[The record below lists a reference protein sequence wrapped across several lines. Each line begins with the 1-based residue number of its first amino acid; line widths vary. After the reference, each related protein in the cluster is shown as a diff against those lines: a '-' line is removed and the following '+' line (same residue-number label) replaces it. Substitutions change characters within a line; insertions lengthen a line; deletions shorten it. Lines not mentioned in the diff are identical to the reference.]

1 MNEKTV
7 LDSVTRVLKEELTDA
22 LVGIYL
28 HGSMAMGCFHP
39 NQSDIDILVV
49 SREKRPA
56 DTYRSIA
63 QKLMHIEDE
72 MHITKGFELSIV
84 LETAIVAMAYP
95 TPFEF
100 HYSAYHR
107 EKYRTDEQYLC
118 GGYEDPDLVAHMA
131 VIYDRG
137 IVLAGKPIKDLFQP
151 ENREH
156 MIASITSDASSA
168 MEEIVDNPV
177 YYVLNLS
184 WVLIY
189 VKDLVIHSKQEA
201 GEWALT
207 NLPTKYKDI
216 ISQCLAKY
224 NGELENVNL
233 SDALLLEYAEY
244 MLNQIQVKGD

>member
-1 MNEKTV
+1 
-7 LDSVTRVLKEELTDA
+7 
-22 LVGIYL
+22 
-28 HGSMAMGCFHP
+28 
-39 NQSDIDILVV
+39 
-49 SREKRPA
+49 
-56 DTYRSIA
+56 
-63 QKLMHIEDE
+63 MHIEDE

-84 LETAIVAMAYP
+84 LESTIVSMAYP

-137 IVLAGKPIKDLFQP
+137 IVLDGKPIKDLFQP

-184 WVLIY
+184 RVLLY
-189 VKDLVIHSKQEA
+189 VEDSVIHSKREA

-207 NLPTKYKDI
+207 ELPAKYTDV

-224 NGELENVNL
+224 NGDLENVNL
-233 SDALLLEYAEY
+233 SEALLREYAEY
-244 MLNQIQVKGD
+244 MLNQIQLKGD

>member
-1 MNEKTV
+1 
-7 LDSVTRVLKEELTDA
+7 
-22 LVGIYL
+22 
-28 HGSMAMGCFHP
+28 
-39 NQSDIDILVV
+39 
-49 SREKRPA
+49 
-56 DTYRSIA
+56 
-63 QKLMHIEDE
+63 

-84 LETAIVAMAYP
+84 LESTIVHMPYP

-137 IVLAGKPIKDLFQP
+137 IVLDGKPIKNLFQP

-168 MEEIVDNPV
+168 LEEIVDNPV
-177 YYVLNLS
+177 YYVLSLS
-184 WVLIY
+184 RVLLYMKESVIY
-189 VKDLVIHSKQEA
+189 SKREA
-201 GEWALT
+201 GERALT
-207 NLPTKYKDI
+207 EALPQYREV

-233 SDALLLEYAEY
+233 SEALLREYAEY
-244 MLNQIQVKGD
+244 MLNQIHMKGE